1 MIQRLKGFNSTC
13 REYAEEQQ
21 ILDQTLYG
29 LCRKNPG
36 HSDWGAV
43 AAKVWIIGRTYATG
57 IERKIRSKRT
67 QGSSLTQL
75 TEHILANRVRVESI
89 FSRLERL
96 SGLLTLEKLKQI
108 VIQHGKFMRLLQPK
122 LRRKQSPRSF
132 VSKYMHFH
140 CPLVPLYD
148 TLAVK
153 ALQHLYRW
161 QDSFEVFDLPPE
173 ADEEYGWHVMR
184 FWQLHQDA
192 QQNGRRVTV
201 KLLDYYLLRVAEK
214 LRKQRVSPL

>member
-1 MIQRLKGFNSTC
+1 MIQRLRGFNSDC
-13 REYAEEQQ
+13 RDYAKKWQA
-21 ILDQTLYG
+21 LDQALYR
-29 LCRKNPG
+29 LCQKHPD
-36 HSDWGAV
+36 HSTWAPV

-75 TEHILANRVRVESI
+75 TEHILANRGRVKSI
-89 FSRLERL
+89 FSRLEDI
-96 SGLLTLEKLKQI
+96 SGPLTLEKLKQI

-122 LRRKQSPRSF
+122 LHRKQSPRSF
-132 VSKYMHFH
+132 ASKYMHFH
-140 CPLVPLYD
+140 CSLVPLYD

-161 QDSFEVFDLPPE
+161 QDSFEVFDMPPE

-184 FWQLHQDA
+184 FWQLYQDA
-192 QQNGRRVTV
+192 QQNGRRLTV
-201 KLLDYYLLRVAEK
+201 KLLDYYLLCVAEE

>member
-1 MIQRLKGFNSTC
+1 MIQRLSGFKSAC
-13 REYAEEQQ
+13 RDYAEKWQA
-21 ILDQTLYG
+21 LDQTLYR
-29 LCRKNPG
+29 LCQKHPD
-36 HSDWGAV
+36 HSTWASV

-57 IERKIRSKRT
+57 IERKIRSKGI

-75 TEHILANRVRVESI
+75 TEHILANRGRVESI
-89 FSRLERL
+89 FSRLEGI
-96 SGLLTLEKLKQI
+96 SGPLTLEKLKLI
-108 VIQHGKFMRLLQPK
+108 VVQHGKFMRLLQPK

-132 VSKYMHFH
+132 VSKYMHFC

-153 ALQHLYRW
+153 ALQHLYPW
-161 QDSFEVFDLPPE
+161 QDSFKVFDLPPE

-192 QQNGRRVTV
+192 LRKSRRVTV
-201 KLLDYYLLRVAEK
+201 KLLDFYLLCVAKE
-214 LRKQRVSPL
+214 LRKHRVSPL